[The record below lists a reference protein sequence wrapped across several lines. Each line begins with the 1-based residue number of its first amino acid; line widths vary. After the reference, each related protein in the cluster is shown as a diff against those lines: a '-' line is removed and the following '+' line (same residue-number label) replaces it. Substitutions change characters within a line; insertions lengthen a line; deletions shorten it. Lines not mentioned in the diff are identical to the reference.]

1 MDKQQNQQD
10 TLVAGQQYSLVPRR
24 EIDIREW
31 WLWIL
36 AVVVTLVLLAGI
48 VALTIPGFNLG
59 ASTDWFDLTQA
70 VRGLAALVL
79 IFDVY
84 TLYQHFQL
92 QRIRRALAERDQLFQ
107 LITENAA
114 DLIAVVDTQGRRLY
128 NSPAYQRVLGYTEEE
143 LKSPS
148 LDQIH
153 PDDQQR
159 VMEAGQKAH
168 TTGRGER
175 LEYRIRHKDGSW
187 RVLESTASAVK
198 NNKGETTKL
207 VIVNRDITQRK
218 RAEELLAHNAFHDTL
233 TTLPNRALFV
243 DRLDHALTLA
253 KRHSDYKFA
262 VFIIDVDEFKVF
274 NDSLGHA
281 NGDQLLIEISKRL
294 TTSLRNIDTISRSNL
309 TKRREV
315 PKPDDTLARLG
326 SDAFTVLLD
335 DIRNPSDAIRVAQ
348 RIQEKWDAPFIINGQ
363 EVVVTISVG
372 IALSDVAY
380 SAADDLLRDA
390 EIAMYRAKQSGKGS
404 FEIFDPNKHASAF
417 QRLKLET
424 DIRKGLEQGEFR
436 VFYQP
441 IVSLKNGRIIGFEAL
456 SRWQRPT
463 GIVPPNEFIAVADE
477 SGLIIPMN
485 RQLMQDAA
493 RQLKSWQE
501 QFPSDPDLYM
511 SVNITSKQ
519 FALPNL
525 SSEIAQI
532 VEKAGLKPQDFQL
545 EITETI
551 TMTDPIHALTLLTQ
565 LREFGFRISIDDF
578 GTGYSSLSRLQRFP
592 ADSLKIDRAFISK
605 MDTDAD
611 SEQIVKLIVTLG
623 HQLRMKV
630 VGEGTETE
638 DHVNRLKNMD
648 CEMAQGYFFSKPV
661 DDQAIS
667 QLLSKFTWARK
678 TQAASQ
684 AT

>member
-294 TTSLRNIDTISRSNL
+294 TTSLRNIDTISRSNI

-326 SDAFTVLLD
+326 GDEFTVLLD

-380 SAADDLLRDA
+380 SSADDLLRDA

-424 DIRKGLEQGEFR
+424 DIRKGLEQGEFK

-463 GIVPPNEFIAVADE
+463 GIVPPNDFIAVADE

-501 QFPSDPDLYM
+501 QFPSDPNLYM

>member
-1 MDKQQNQQD
+1 MKSKQNQQD
-10 TLVAGQQYSLVPRR
+10 TLVEGQHHSLVPRR
-24 EIDIREW
+24 EIDAREW

-36 AVVVTLVLLAGI
+36 AVVVTLVLLLGI
-48 VALTIPGFNLG
+48 VALTIPGLNLG
-59 ASTDWFDLTQA
+59 ASAEWFDLKQG
-70 VRGLAALVL
+70 VRGLAGLVL
-79 IFDVY
+79 IFDIY

-128 NSPAYQRVLGYTEEE
+128 NSPAYQRVLGYTDEE
-143 LKSPS
+143 LKASS

-187 RVLESTASAVK
+187 RVLESTASAVR
-198 NNKGETTKL
+198 NIKGETTKL

-218 RAEELLAHNAFHDTL
+218 QAEDLLAHNAFHDKL

-262 VFIIDVDEFKVF
+262 VFIIDVYEFKVF

-281 NGDQLLIEISKRL
+281 NGDQLLVEISKRL
-294 TTSLRNIDTISRSNL
+294 TASLRNIDTISRSNL
-309 TKRREV
+309 TKRFGV

-326 SDAFTVLLD
+326 GDEFTVLLD

-348 RIQEKWDAPFIINGQ
+348 RIQEKWDTPFIINGQ

-380 SAADDLLRDA
+380 SSADDLLRDA

-424 DIRKGLEQGEFR
+424 DIRKGLEQGEFK

-463 GIVPPNEFIAVADE
+463 GIVPPNDFITVADE

-501 QFPSDPDLYM
+501 QFPSDPPLYL

-519 FALPNL
+519 FALQNL
-525 SSEIAQI
+525 SAEIAQI
-532 VEKAGLKPQDFQL
+532 VEKAGIRPQEFQL

-565 LREFGFRISIDDF
+565 LRELGFRISIDDF
-578 GTGYSSLSRLQRFP
+578 GTGYSSLGRLQGFP
-592 ADSLKIDRAFISK
+592 ADALKIDRTFISK
-605 MDTDAD
+605 MDTDRD

-623 HQLRMKV
+623 HALRMKV
-630 VGEGTETE
+630 IGEGTENE
-638 DHVNRLKNMD
+638 NHANRLKNMG

-661 DDQAIS
+661 DDQSIN
-667 QLLSKFTWARK
+667 QLLTKFTWAK
-678 TQAASQ
+678 KSQAAAQ
-684 AT
+684 

>member
-1 MDKQQNQQD
+1 MESKQNQQD
-10 TLVAGQQYSLVPRR
+10 TLVEGQHHSLVPRR
-24 EIDIREW
+24 EIDAPRMVA
-31 WLWIL
+31 LDTGGCCHFSP
-36 AVVVTLVLLAGI
+36 VAGI
-48 VALTIPGFNLG
+48 VALTIPGLNLG
-59 ASTDWFDLTQA
+59 ASTDWFDLKQA

-79 IFDVY
+79 IFDIY
-84 TLYQHFQL
+84 TLYQHLQL

-114 DLIAVVDTQGRRLY
+114 DMIGVVDTEGRRVY
-128 NSPAYQRVLGYTEEE
+128 NSPAYQKVLGYTAEE
-143 LKSPS
+143 LNTSS

-159 VMEAGQKAH
+159 VLEAGQKARS
-168 TTGRGER
+168 TGRGER

-187 RVLESTASAVK
+187 RVLESTASAVQ
-198 NNKGETTKL
+198 NAKGKITKL

-281 NGDQLLIEISKRL
+281 KGDQLLIEISKRL
-294 TTSLRNIDTISRSNL
+294 TTSLRGIDTISRSNL
-309 TKRREV
+309 TKRFDA

-326 SDAFTVLLD
+326 GDEFTVLLD

-348 RIQEKWDAPFIINGQ
+348 RIQEKWDAPFVINGE
-363 EVVVTISVG
+363 EVVVTISIG

-380 SAADDLLRDA
+380 SSADDLLRDA

-424 DIRKGLEQGEFR
+424 DIRKGLELGEFK

-441 IVSLKNGRIIGFEAL
+441 IVSLQNGRIVGFEAL
-456 SRWQRPT
+456 SRWQRDSK
-463 GIVPPNEFIAVADE
+463 IIPPNDFITVADE
-477 SGLIIPMN
+477 SGLILPMN

-493 RQLKSWQE
+493 RQLKTWHE
-501 QFPSDPDLYM
+501 QFPSDPPLYM

-519 FALPNL
+519 FAQ
-525 SSEIAQI
+525 SSLGPEIAQI
-532 VEKAGLKPQDFQL
+532 LEKAGLEPEHFQL

-551 TMTDPIHALTLLTQ
+551 TMNDPIHALTLLTQ
-565 LREFGFRISIDDF
+565 LRELGFRIGIDDF
-578 GTGYSSLSRLQRFP
+578 GTGYSSLGRLKGFP
-592 ADSLKIDRAFISK
+592 ADSLKIDRSFVSK
-605 MDTDAD
+605 MGADAE
-611 SEQIVKLIVTLG
+611 SEEIVKLIVTLG
-623 HQLRMKV
+623 HTLGMKV

-638 DHVNRLKNMD
+638 DDVNRLKAMG

-661 DDQAIS
+661 DDQAIN

-678 TQAASQ
+678 TQAA
-684 AT
+684 TI

>member
-1 MDKQQNQQD
+1 MTSQQNQQD
-10 TLVAGQQYSLVPRR
+10 TLVAGQQYPLVPRR
-24 EIDIREW
+24 DIDVREW

-36 AVVVTLVLLAGI
+36 AVIVTLVLMAGI
-48 VALTIPGFNLG
+48 VALTFPGLNLG
-59 ASTDWFDLTQA
+59 ASTDWFDLKQA
-70 VRGLAALVL
+70 VRGLAGLVL
-79 IFDVY
+79 IFDIY

-114 DLIAVVDTQGRRLY
+114 DLIAVVDTEGRRLY
-128 NSPAYQRVLGYTEEE
+128 NSPAYRRVLGYTDEE
-143 LKSPS
+143 LKTSA

-153 PDDQQR
+153 PDDKQR

-168 TTGRGER
+168 GTGRGER

-198 NNKGETTKL
+198 NGKGETTKL

-218 RAEELLAHNAFHDTL
+218 QAEDLIAHNAFHDKL

-294 TTSLRNIDTISRSNL
+294 TASLRNIDTISRSNL
-309 TKRREV
+309 TKRFEV

-326 SDAFTVLLD
+326 GDEFTVLLD

-380 SAADDLLRDA
+380 SSADDLLRDA

-424 DIRKGLEQGEFR
+424 DIRKGLEQGEFK

-463 GIVPPNEFIAVADE
+463 GIVPPNDFITVADE

-501 QFPSDPDLYM
+501 QFPSDPPLYM

-525 SSEIAQI
+525 CAEIAQI
-532 VEKAGLKPQDFQL
+532 VEKAELKPQDFQL

-565 LREFGFRISIDDF
+565 LRELGFRISIDDF
-578 GTGYSSLSRLQRFP
+578 GTGYSSLGRLQGFP
-592 ADSLKIDRAFISK
+592 ADALKIDRTFISK
-605 MDTDAD
+605 MDADQD

-623 HQLRMKV
+623 HALRMKV

-638 DHVNRLKNMD
+638 DHVNRLKNMG

-661 DDQAIS
+661 DDQAIN
-667 QLLSKFTWARK
+667 QLLAKFTWSRK
-678 TQAASQ
+678 SQAAAQ
-684 AT
+684 

>member
-1 MDKQQNQQD
+1 MKSKQNQQD
-10 TLVAGQQYSLVPRR
+10 TLVEGQHHSLVPRR
-24 EIDIREW
+24 EIDAREW

-36 AVVVTLVLLAGI
+36 AVVVTLVLLLGI
-48 VALTIPGFNLG
+48 VALTIPGLNLG
-59 ASTDWFDLTQA
+59 ASTDWFDLKQA

-79 IFDVY
+79 IFDIY

-114 DLIAVVDTQGRRLY
+114 DMIGVVDTEGRRVY
-128 NSPAYQRVLGYTEEE
+128 NSPAYQKVLGYTAEE
-143 LKSPS
+143 LNTSS

-159 VMEAGQKAH
+159 VLEAGQKARS
-168 TTGRGER
+168 TGRGER

-187 RVLESTASAVK
+187 RVLESTASAVQ
-198 NNKGETTKL
+198 NAKGKITKL

-281 NGDQLLIEISKRL
+281 KGDQLLIEISKRL
-294 TTSLRNIDTISRSNL
+294 TTSLRGIDTISRSNL
-309 TKRREV
+309 TKRFDA

-326 SDAFTVLLD
+326 GDEFTVLLD

-348 RIQEKWDAPFIINGQ
+348 RIQEKWDAPFVINGE
-363 EVVVTISVG
+363 EVVVTISIG

-380 SAADDLLRDA
+380 SSADDLLRDA

-417 QRLKLET
+417 QRLQLET
-424 DIRKGLEQGEFR
+424 DIRKGLELGEFK

-441 IVSLKNGRIIGFEAL
+441 IVSLQNGRIVGFEAL
-456 SRWQRPT
+456 SRWQRDSK
-463 GIVPPNEFIAVADE
+463 IIPPNDFITVADE
-477 SGLIIPMN
+477 SGLILPMN

-493 RQLKSWQE
+493 RQLKTWHE
-501 QFPSDPDLYM
+501 QFPSDPPLYM

-519 FALPNL
+519 FAQ
-525 SSEIAQI
+525 SSLGPEIAQI
-532 VEKAGLKPQDFQL
+532 LEKAGLEPEHFQL

-551 TMTDPIHALTLLTQ
+551 TMNDPIHALTLLTQ
-565 LREFGFRISIDDF
+565 LRELGFRIGIDDF
-578 GTGYSSLSRLQRFP
+578 GTGYSSLGRLKGFP
-592 ADSLKIDRAFISK
+592 ADSLKIDRSFVSK
-605 MDTDAD
+605 MGADAE
-611 SEQIVKLIVTLG
+611 SEEIVKLIVTLG
-623 HQLRMKV
+623 HTLGMKV

-638 DHVNRLKNMD
+638 DDVNRLKAMG

-661 DDQAIS
+661 DDQAIN

-678 TQAASQ
+678 TQAA
-684 AT
+684 TI

>member
-1 MDKQQNQQD
+1 MDRQQNQQD

-24 EIDIREW
+24 EIDLREW

-48 VALTIPGFNLG
+48 FALTIPGFNLG

-294 TTSLRNIDTISRSNL
+294 TTSLRNIDTISRSNI

-326 SDAFTVLLD
+326 GDEFTVLLD

-380 SAADDLLRDA
+380 SSADDLLRDA

-424 DIRKGLEQGEFR
+424 DIRKGLEQGEFK

-463 GIVPPNEFIAVADE
+463 GIVPPNDFIAVADE

-501 QFPSDPDLYM
+501 QFPSDPNLYM

>member
-294 TTSLRNIDTISRSNL
+294 TTSLRNIDTISRSNI

-326 SDAFTVLLD
+326 GDEFTVLLD

-380 SAADDLLRDA
+380 SSADDLLRDA

-424 DIRKGLEQGEFR
+424 DIRKGLEQGEFK

-463 GIVPPNEFIAVADE
+463 GIVPPNDFIAVADE

-485 RQLMQDAA
+485 RQLMQDAS

-501 QFPSDPDLYM
+501 QFPSDPNLYM

>member
-1 MDKQQNQQD
+1 MDRQQNQQD

-294 TTSLRNIDTISRSNL
+294 TTSLRNIDTISRSNI

-326 SDAFTVLLD
+326 GDEFTVLLD

-380 SAADDLLRDA
+380 SSADDLLRDA

-424 DIRKGLEQGEFR
+424 DIRKGLEQGEFK

-463 GIVPPNEFIAVADE
+463 GIVPPNDFIAVADE

-485 RQLMQDAA
+485 RQLMQDAS

-501 QFPSDPDLYM
+501 QFPSDPNLYM

>member
-1 MDKQQNQQD
+1 MTSQQNQQD
-10 TLVAGQQYSLVPRR
+10 TLVAGQQYPLVPRR
-24 EIDIREW
+24 DIDVREW

-36 AVVVTLVLLAGI
+36 AVIVTLVLMAGI
-48 VALTIPGFNLG
+48 VALTFPGLNLG
-59 ASTDWFDLTQA
+59 ASTDWFDLKQA
-70 VRGLAALVL
+70 VRGLAGLVL
-79 IFDVY
+79 ISEIY

-114 DLIAVVDTQGRRLY
+114 DLIAVVDTEGRRLY
-128 NSPAYQRVLGYTEEE
+128 NSPAYRRVLGYTDEE
-143 LKSPS
+143 LKTSA

-153 PDDQQR
+153 PDDKQR

-168 TTGRGER
+168 GTGRGER

-198 NNKGETTKL
+198 NGKGETTKL

-218 RAEELLAHNAFHDTL
+218 QAEDLLAHNAFHDKL

-294 TTSLRNIDTISRSNL
+294 TASLRNIDTISRSNL
-309 TKRREV
+309 TKRFEV

-326 SDAFTVLLD
+326 GDEFTVLLD

-380 SAADDLLRDA
+380 SSADDLLRDA

-424 DIRKGLEQGEFR
+424 DIRKGLEQGEFK

-463 GIVPPNEFIAVADE
+463 GIVPPNDFITVADE

-501 QFPSDPDLYM
+501 QFPSDPPLYM

-525 SSEIAQI
+525 CAEIAQI
-532 VEKAGLKPQDFQL
+532 VEKAELKPQDFQL

-565 LREFGFRISIDDF
+565 LRELGFRISIDDF
-578 GTGYSSLSRLQRFP
+578 GTGYSSLGRLQGFP
-592 ADSLKIDRAFISK
+592 ADALKIDRTFISK
-605 MDTDAD
+605 MDADQD

-623 HQLRMKV
+623 HALRMKV

-638 DHVNRLKNMD
+638 DHVNRLKNMG

-661 DDQAIS
+661 DDQAIN
-667 QLLSKFTWARK
+667 QLLAKFTWSRK
-678 TQAASQ
+678 SQAAAQ
-684 AT
+684 

>member
-326 SDAFTVLLD
+326 GDEFTVLLD

-380 SAADDLLRDA
+380 SSADDLLRDA

-424 DIRKGLEQGEFR
+424 DIRKGLEQGEFK

-501 QFPSDPDLYM
+501 QFPSDPNLYM

>member
-1 MDKQQNQQD
+1 MASQQNQQD
-10 TLVAGQQYSLVPRR
+10 TLVAGQQFPLVPRR
-24 EIDIREW
+24 EVDIREW

-59 ASTDWFDLTQA
+59 AAADWFDLTQA
-70 VRGLAALVL
+70 VRGLAGLVL

-128 NSPAYQRVLGYTEEE
+128 NSPAYQRVLGYTDEE
-143 LKSPS
+143 LKSSS

-198 NNKGETTKL
+198 NGKGETTKL

-253 KRHSDYKFA
+253 KRHADYKFA
-262 VFIIDVDEFKVF
+262 VFIIDIDEFKVF

-309 TKRREV
+309 TKRRDV

-326 SDAFTVLLD
+326 GDEFTVLLD

-348 RIQEKWDAPFIINGQ
+348 RIQEKWDTPFVINGQ
-363 EVVVTISVG
+363 EVIVTISVG

-380 SAADDLLRDA
+380 SSADDLLRDA
-390 EIAMYRAKQSGKGS
+390 EIAMYRAKQTGKGS

-424 DIRKGLEQGEFR
+424 DIRKGLEQGEFK

-441 IVSLKNGRIIGFEAL
+441 IISLKNGRIVGFEAL
-456 SRWQRPT
+456 SRWQRST
-463 GIVPPNEFIAVADE
+463 GLVPPMEFITVADE

-493 RQLKSWQE
+493 RQLKTWQE
-501 QFPSDPDLYM
+501 QFPSDPPLYL

-519 FALPNL
+519 FTLPNL
-525 SSEIAQI
+525 SAEIAQI
-532 VEKAGLKPQDFQL
+532 VEKAGVRPQDFQL

-565 LREFGFRISIDDF
+565 LREIGFRISIDDF
-578 GTGYSSLSRLQRFP
+578 GTGYSSLGRLQGFP
-592 ADSLKIDRAFISK
+592 ADALKIDRAFISK

-623 HQLRMKV
+623 HALRMKV
-630 VGEGTETE
+630 IGEGTETE
-638 DHVNRLKNMD
+638 DHVNRLRDMG

-661 DDQAIS
+661 DDQSINK
-667 QLLSKFTWARK
+667 LLSKFTWSRK
-678 TQAASQ
+678 SQAAAQ
-684 AT
+684 

>member
-326 SDAFTVLLD
+326 GDEFTVLLD

-380 SAADDLLRDA
+380 SSADDLLRDA

-424 DIRKGLEQGEFR
+424 DIRKGLEQGEFK

-463 GIVPPNEFIAVADE
+463 GIVPPNDFIAVADE

-501 QFPSDPDLYM
+501 QFPSDPNLYM

-638 DHVNRLKNMD
+638 DHVNRLKNMG

>member
-1 MDKQQNQQD
+1 MTSQQNQQD
-10 TLVAGQQYSLVPRR
+10 TLVAGQQYPLVPRR
-24 EIDIREW
+24 DIDVREW

-36 AVVVTLVLLAGI
+36 AVIVTLVLMAGI
-48 VALTIPGFNLG
+48 VALTFPGLNLG
-59 ASTDWFDLTQA
+59 ASTDWFDLKQA
-70 VRGLAALVL
+70 VRGLAGLVL
-79 IFDVY
+79 IFDIY

-114 DLIAVVDTQGRRLY
+114 DLIAVVDTEGRRLY
-128 NSPAYQRVLGYTEEE
+128 NSPAYRRVLGYTDEE
-143 LKSPS
+143 LKTSA

-153 PDDQQR
+153 PDDKQR

-168 TTGRGER
+168 GTGRGER

-198 NNKGETTKL
+198 NGKGETTKL

-218 RAEELLAHNAFHDTL
+218 QAEDLLAHNAFHDKL

-294 TTSLRNIDTISRSNL
+294 TASLRNIDTISRSNL
-309 TKRREV
+309 TKRFEV

-326 SDAFTVLLD
+326 GDEFTVLLD

-380 SAADDLLRDA
+380 SSADDLLRDA

-424 DIRKGLEQGEFR
+424 DIRKGLEQGEFK

-463 GIVPPNEFIAVADE
+463 GIVPPNDFITVADE

-501 QFPSDPDLYM
+501 QFPSDPPLYM

-525 SSEIAQI
+525 CAEIAQI
-532 VEKAGLKPQDFQL
+532 VEKAELKPQDFQL

-565 LREFGFRISIDDF
+565 LRELGFRISIDDF
-578 GTGYSSLSRLQRFP
+578 GTGYSSLGRLQGFP
-592 ADSLKIDRAFISK
+592 ADALKIDRTFISK
-605 MDTDAD
+605 MDADQD

-623 HQLRMKV
+623 HALRMKV

-638 DHVNRLKNMD
+638 DHVNRLKNMG

-661 DDQAIS
+661 DDQAIN
-667 QLLSKFTWARK
+667 QLLAKFTWSRK
-678 TQAASQ
+678 SQAAAQ
-684 AT
+684 

>member
-326 SDAFTVLLD
+326 GDEFTVLLD

-380 SAADDLLRDA
+380 SSADDLLRDA

-463 GIVPPNEFIAVADE
+463 GIVPPNDFIAVADE

-638 DHVNRLKNMD
+638 DHVNRLKNMG

-684 AT
+684 AM

>member
-294 TTSLRNIDTISRSNL
+294 TTSLRNIDTISRSNI

-326 SDAFTVLLD
+326 GDEFTVLLD

-424 DIRKGLEQGEFR
+424 DIRKGLEQGEFK

-463 GIVPPNEFIAVADE
+463 GIVPPNDFIAVADE

-501 QFPSDPDLYM
+501 QFPSDPNLYM

>member
-1 MDKQQNQQD
+1 MPSPQNQQD
-10 TLVAGQQYSLVPRR
+10 TLAAGQQYPLVPRR
-24 EIDIREW
+24 DVDVREW

-36 AVVVTLVLLAGI
+36 AVIVTLVLLAGI

-59 ASTDWFDLTQA
+59 GTTDWFDLKQA
-70 VRGLAALVL
+70 VRGLAGLVL

-114 DLIAVVDTQGRRLY
+114 DLIAVVDTKGRRVY
-128 NSPAYQRVLGYTEEE
+128 NSPAYQRVLGYTDEE
-143 LKSPS
+143 LKTSS

-159 VMEAGQKAH
+159 VLEAGQKAH

-175 LEYRIRHKDGSW
+175 LEYRIRHKDGTW

-198 NNKGETTKL
+198 NGKGQTTKL

-218 RAEELLAHNAFHDTL
+218 RAEELLAHNAFHDNL

-253 KRHSDYKFA
+253 KRHADYKFA
-262 VFIIDVDEFKVF
+262 VFIIDIDEFKVF

-281 NGDQLLIEISKRL
+281 NGDLLLIEISKRL

-309 TKRREV
+309 TKHRDA

-326 SDAFTVLLD
+326 GDEFTVLLD

-348 RIQEKWDAPFIINGQ
+348 RIQEKWDTPFIINGQ

-380 SAADDLLRDA
+380 SSADDLLRDA
-390 EIAMYRAKQSGKGS
+390 EIAMYRAKQTGKGS
-404 FEIFDPNKHASAF
+404 FEIFDPNKHKSAF
-417 QRLKLET
+417 QRLTLET
-424 DIRKGLEQGEFR
+424 DIRKGLEQGEFK

-441 IVSLKNGRIIGFEAL
+441 IVSLKNGRIVGFEAL
-456 SRWQRPT
+456 SRWKRPT
-463 GIVPPNEFIAVADE
+463 GIVPPNEFITVADE

-501 QFPSDPDLYM
+501 QFPSDPPLYL

-519 FALPNL
+519 FAMPSLVA
-525 SSEIAQI
+525 EIAQI
-532 VEKAGLKPQDFQL
+532 VEKVGIRPQDFQL

-565 LREFGFRISIDDF
+565 LRELGFRISIDDF
-578 GTGYSSLSRLQRFP
+578 GTGYSSLGRLQGFP
-592 ADSLKIDRAFISK
+592 ADALKIDRAFISK
-605 MDTDAD
+605 MDTDKD

-623 HQLRMKV
+623 HALRMKV
-630 VGEGTETE
+630 IGEGTETE
-638 DHVNRLKNMD
+638 DHVNRLKDMG

-661 DDQAIS
+661 DDQSID
-667 QLLSKFTWARK
+667 QLLAKFSWSKK
-678 TQAASQ
+678 SQAAAQ
-684 AT
+684 

>member
-1 MDKQQNQQD
+1 MASQQNQQD
-10 TLVAGQQYSLVPRR
+10 TLVAGQQYPLIPRR
-24 EIDIREW
+24 ELDIREW
-31 WLWIL
+31 WLWTL
-36 AVVVTLVLLAGI
+36 AVIVTLVLLAGI
-48 VALTIPGFNLG
+48 VALTFPGLNLG
-59 ASTDWFDLTQA
+59 AAADWFDLKQA
-70 VRGLAALVL
+70 VRGLAGLVL

-114 DLIAVVDTQGRRLY
+114 DLIAVVDTQGRRVY

-143 LKSPS
+143 LKASS

-153 PDDQQR
+153 PDDQRR
-159 VMEAGQKAH
+159 VLEAGQKAH

-198 NNKGETTKL
+198 NGKGQTTKL

-218 RAEELLAHNAFHDTL
+218 RAEEMLAHNAFHDTL
-233 TTLPNRALFV
+233 TALPNRALFV

-253 KRHSDYKFA
+253 KRHADYKFA

-294 TTSLRNIDTISRSNL
+294 TASLRNIDTISRSNL
-309 TKRREV
+309 TKRFDA

-326 SDAFTVLLD
+326 GDEFTVLLD

-348 RIQEKWDAPFIINGQ
+348 RIQEKWDTPFIINGH

-380 SAADDLLRDA
+380 SSADDLLRDA
-390 EIAMYRAKQSGKGS
+390 EIAMYRAKQTGKGS

-424 DIRKGLEQGEFR
+424 DIRKGLELGEFK

-441 IVSLKNGRIIGFEAL
+441 IVSLKNGRIVGFEAL

-463 GIVPPNEFIAVADE
+463 GIVPPLEFITVADE

-493 RQLKSWQE
+493 RQLKTWQE
-501 QFPSDPDLYM
+501 QFPSDPPLYL

-525 SSEIAQI
+525 SAEIAQI
-532 VEKAGLKPQDFQL
+532 VEKAGIRPQDFHI

-551 TMTDPIHALTLLTQ
+551 TMNDPIHSLTLLTQ
-565 LREFGFRISIDDF
+565 LRELGFRISIDDF
-578 GTGYSSLSRLQRFP
+578 GTGFSSLGRLQGFP
-592 ADSLKIDRAFISK
+592 ADALKIDRTFISK
-605 MDTDAD
+605 MDTDTD

-623 HQLRMKV
+623 HALRMKV
-630 VGEGTETE
+630 IGEGTETE
-638 DHVNRLKNMD
+638 NHVNRLKDMG

-661 DDQAIS
+661 PDQEIN
-667 QLLSKFTWARK
+667 QLLAKFTWAK
-678 TQAASQ
+678 KSQAAAQ
-684 AT
+684 

>member
-1 MDKQQNQQD
+1 
-10 TLVAGQQYSLVPRR
+10 
-24 EIDIREW
+24 
-31 WLWIL
+31 
-36 AVVVTLVLLAGI
+36 
-48 VALTIPGFNLG
+48 
-59 ASTDWFDLTQA
+59 
-70 VRGLAALVL
+70 
-79 IFDVY
+79 
-84 TLYQHFQL
+84 
-92 QRIRRALAERDQLFQ
+92 
-107 LITENAA
+107 
-114 DLIAVVDTQGRRLY
+114 
-128 NSPAYQRVLGYTEEE
+128 
-143 LKSPS
+143 
-148 LDQIH
+148 
-153 PDDQQR
+153 
-159 VMEAGQKAH
+159 
-168 TTGRGER
+168 
-175 LEYRIRHKDGSW
+175 
-187 RVLESTASAVK
+187 
-198 NNKGETTKL
+198 
-207 VIVNRDITQRK
+207 
-218 RAEELLAHNAFHDTL
+218 
-233 TTLPNRALFV
+233 
-243 DRLDHALTLA
+243 LDHALTLA

-281 NGDQLLIEISKRL
+281 SGDQLLIEISKRL
-294 TTSLRNIDTISRSNL
+294 TTSLRNIDTISRSNV

-326 SDAFTVLLD
+326 GDEFTVLLD

-380 SAADDLLRDA
+380 SSADDLLRDA

-424 DIRKGLEQGEFR
+424 DIRKGLEQGEFK

-456 SRWQRPT
+456 SRWHRPT
-463 GIVPPNEFIAVADE
+463 GIVPPNDFITVADE

-501 QFPSDPDLYM
+501 QFPSDPGLYM

-525 SSEIAQI
+525 CSEIAQI

>member
-309 TKRREV
+309 TKRREA

-326 SDAFTVLLD
+326 GDEFTVLLD

-380 SAADDLLRDA
+380 SSADDLLRDA

-424 DIRKGLEQGEFR
+424 DIRKGLEQGEFK

-463 GIVPPNEFIAVADE
+463 GIVPPNDFIAVADE

-485 RQLMQDAA
+485 RQLMQDAS

-501 QFPSDPDLYM
+501 QFPSDPNLYM

>member
-294 TTSLRNIDTISRSNL
+294 TTSLRNIDTISRSNI

-326 SDAFTVLLD
+326 GDEFTVLLD

-380 SAADDLLRDA
+380 SSADDLLRDA

-424 DIRKGLEQGEFR
+424 DIRKGLEQGEFK

-463 GIVPPNEFIAVADE
+463 GIVPPNDFIAVADE

-501 QFPSDPDLYM
+501 QFPSDPNLYM

-638 DHVNRLKNMD
+638 DHVNRLKNMG